1 MKSVPGAVATGSRT
15 KMIDRMQWIK
25 RQFSFDLPLGIYANV
40 VERVRGTPARLED
53 LTRGLSREILTLRDG
68 DQWSIQEQAGHLLDL
83 EPLGM
88 NRLDDFEAGRETLA
102 AADMQN
108 RKTHEGNHNVNT
120 IENILTAFRKER
132 MEFVRRLDAYDEAFV
147 QRTALHPRLKV
158 KIRVIDLVFFI
169 AEHDDHHLARISE
182 LKRLFGAQRERQ
194 RAISSVEMYNPSQG
208 SNPMAQELNN
218 LSRTERDTVADHFR
232 NELMKESLRKAEEI
246 RRGLEG
252 RKHSDSTVL
261 VSEDRKR

>member
-1 MKSVPGAVATGSRT
+1 
-15 KMIDRMQWIK
+15 MIDRMQWIK

-108 RKTHEGNHNVNT
+108 RKTHEANHNVNT
-120 IENILTAFRKER
+120 IQNIFAAFRTER
-132 MEFVRRLDAYDEAFV
+132 TEFVRRLDAYDEEFV

-158 KIRVIDLVFFI
+158 NIRVIDLVFFI

-182 LKRLFGAQRERQ
+182 LKKLFG
-194 RAISSVEMYNPSQG
+194 SS
-208 SNPMAQELNN
+208 A
-218 LSRTERDTVADHFR
+218 
-232 NELMKESLRKAEEI
+232 
-246 RRGLEG
+246 
-252 RKHSDSTVL
+252 
-261 VSEDRKR
+261 